1 MTQDRYDEDGYR
13 RSVATIGWQVMAVCA
28 ALVVIGGAVI
38 LAFVFWQTTP
48 WEANKPPRADEIEVR
63 LDPGELLLAV
73 VLLATGAILSA
84 GFAARIIARR
94 AVKPLDEA
102 FQMQRRFVA
111 DASHELRTP
120 LAVLNART
128 QQLAALMTDDG
139 PHGEIIADLRQDAR
153 IMSEVVNDMLEAA
166 TGAPVPEGSASLT
179 EVFTALAR
187 DIGPAAEAA
196 GIALRVEALAADIAQ
211 AAVPMPERALR
222 RCLVALV
229 DNALDHAPAGS
240 VIAVEAQRVAP
251 ARPANIPFMR
261 ITIADQGSGIRGIDA
276 KRVFD
281 RFASGEAPESPRRAA
296 RTNRGIGLAL
306 AKELCERYG
315 GSIAVA
321 QTDASGTT
329 FEVLLPELV
338 HDGTPHDEPVD
349 HP

>member
-128 QQLAALMTDDG
+128 QQLAALMTDNG
-139 PHGEIIADLRQDAR
+139 PHREIIADLRQDAR
-153 IMSEVVNDMLEAA
+153 IMSEVVDDMLEAA
-166 TGAPVPEGSASLT
+166 TGAPVPEGSASLGD
-179 EVFTALAR
+179 VFTALER
-187 DIGPAAEAA
+187 DIGPAAEAE
-196 GIALRVEALAADIAQ
+196 GITLSVEALAADLAR
-211 AAVPMPERALR
+211 ATLPMPERALR

-229 DNALDHAPAGS
+229 DNALDHAPTGS
-240 VIAVEAQRVAP
+240 TVAVEAGRVPA
-251 ARPANIPFMR
+251 ARPTEAPFMR
-261 ITIADQGSGIRGIDA
+261 ITVADQGAGIQGIEA
-276 KRVFD
+276 HRVFE

-306 AKELCERYG
+306 ARELCERYG

-321 QTDASGTT
+321 KTDASGTT

-338 HDGTPHDEPVD
+338 ADGAIQDKPVD
-349 HP
+349 LR

>member
-1 MTQDRYDEDGYR
+1 
-13 RSVATIGWQVMAVCA
+13 
-28 ALVVIGGAVI
+28 
-38 LAFVFWQTTP
+38 
-48 WEANKPPRADEIEVR
+48 
-63 LDPGELLLAV
+63 
-73 VLLATGAILSA
+73 
-84 GFAARIIARR
+84 
-94 AVKPLDEA
+94 
-102 FQMQRRFVA
+102 MQRRFVA